1 MKELLIIRSVSFQQ
15 IDLNL
20 PEIKKKFPDYKISI
34 LTHEHG
40 IELAKKYKD
49 ICHIYV
55 YGYSGAFKKK
65 NRVKALMNKKF
76 DAVIIPVTNITGVG
90 FLNVLKYGFTIK
102 SKEYYMCNVISD
114 IKIITRNKI
123 TGEYIKGAVNSI
135 ISGIMIIPL
144 LVLGLPYLLIQIKR
158 IEKKK

>member
-20 PEIKKKFPDYKISI
+20 PEIKKKFPEYKISI

-40 IELAKKYKD
+40 VELAKKYKD
-49 ICHIYV
+49 IYHIYV
-55 YGYSGAFKKK
+55 YEYLGAFSKK
-65 NRVKALMNKKF
+65 NKVKELADKKF

-90 FLNVLKYGFTIK
+90 FLNVLKYGFTIN
-102 SKEYYMCNVISD
+102 SKEYFVCNVISD

-123 TGEYIKGAVNSI
+123 VGEYIKGVANGI
-135 ISGIMIIPL
+135 ISSVMTIPF
-144 LVLGLPYLLIQIKR
+144 LVFGLPYLIFWMRK